1 MRADREVI
9 RAAVSKAGRYGG
21 RTCQYSRYLSRFVG
35 IVLLQALD
43 RPVLGNPDVTI
54 LAASLG
60 PLLVPLFWFSCPA
73 RRHNTS
79 LSKTIKTPKCDGL
92 HLSLSGWPCIGLCHS
107 RVAGRRRHSGGCP
120 ILLFH
125 GREVSEFHTHIRIQL
140 WFYHYSFLRHPCPA
154 RIWPRF
160 VGNVGNVVFV
170 QLVAESAAHWCL
182 VNSNS
187 ADKLRRK
194 AVCNGQAAVAEN
206 PLALQYASDRWRCDK
221 VGTCWHLVQP
231 V

>member
-1 MRADREVI
+1 MRPVDPALVLAGGACRPRGHQSCSQQGGADMGEEHASIVR
-9 RAAVSKAGRYGG
+9 R
-21 RTCQYSRYLSRFVG
+21 RYLSIFVG

-79 LSKTIKTPKCDGL
+79 LAKMIKTPKCDGL

-125 GREVSEFHTHIRIQL
+125 GREVSEFHTHTYIQIQL
-140 WFYHYSFLRHPCPA
+140 
-154 RIWPRF
+154 
-160 VGNVGNVVFV
+160 
-170 QLVAESAAHWCL
+170 
-182 VNSNS
+182 
-187 ADKLRRK
+187 
-194 AVCNGQAAVAEN
+194 
-206 PLALQYASDRWRCDK
+206 
-221 VGTCWHLVQP
+221 
-231 V
+231 

>member
-1 MRADREVI
+1 MFAIFANASSRSSLSSCWRCVQTERSSELQSARRADMGEEHASIVR
-9 RAAVSKAGRYGG
+9 R
-21 RTCQYSRYLSRFVG
+21 RYLSIFVG

-79 LSKTIKTPKCDGL
+79 LAKMIKTPKCDGL

-125 GREVSEFHTHIRIQL
+125 GREVSEFHTHIYKSNFDSTI
-140 WFYHYSFLRHPCPA
+140 SFLRHPCPA
-154 RIWPRF
+154 RI
-160 VGNVGNVVFV
+160 
-170 QLVAESAAHWCL
+170 
-182 VNSNS
+182 
-187 ADKLRRK
+187 
-194 AVCNGQAAVAEN
+194 
-206 PLALQYASDRWRCDK
+206 
-221 VGTCWHLVQP
+221 
-231 V
+231 